1 MKIYCNICSKL
12 RKSEKPIP
20 PHVLKKTLNISN
32 IYSRCGHEYEK
43 KIKEEE
49 SVEML
54 EILGLIINT
63 EEYQKIHNH
72 VWGKHKSR
80 V

>member
-1 MKIYCNICSKL
+1 M

-20 PHVLKKTLNISN
+20 PHVLKKTSNISN
-32 IYSRCGHEYEK
+32 VYSRCGHEYEK

-49 SVEML
+49 SIEVL

-63 EEYQKIHNH
+63 EEYQKIYNH

>member
-1 MKIYCNICSKL
+1 MWSWIW
-12 RKSEKPIP
+12 
-20 PHVLKKTLNISN
+20 
-32 IYSRCGHEYEK
+32 K

-49 SVEML
+49 SIEML